1 MTKRLWGIVGVL
13 VWLATSN
20 VAALAQDSPNGNV
33 VDPPQVVQGPITTD
47 PLPGDFQNVLLSSLN
62 YVSPFASLFRGYSAR
77 SSSEDLRSYYQ
88 SAERSRLLNVPE
100 MSGDFRRAGPTVAIA
115 PTSGVLPILQ
125 TELPIAGG
133 VSGLRVAE
141 NNQALP
147 ADRVWFAYNYFNN
160 AFDVLTDGSFGLT
173 PTSRTQSLHRSM
185 IGVEKLLDCGR
196 TSVEVR
202 MPFGSAF
209 TTRGTGG
216 TGAGTRPFGVEA
228 DSLGNMNILLKR
240 LLYADSERAWSAGV
254 GFELPTGSSAVV
266 TYADTTTVLD
276 PEAVHIVPFL
286 AWTRRNDCWFGHM
299 FVQLDIQ
306 SHGDPLRTT
315 LATAGVLVPAGRIN
329 QPLLFGADLGIG
341 YWLVPP
347 CECDSGLALVAEAH
361 YSSPLSGQDRF
372 TSTGPLVTL
381 STNTPVGASYEV
393 IHLTTGLQWSMGN
406 GWTLRSA
413 VVLPGD
419 TERVFDTE
427 YLLQINRTF

>member
-1 MTKRLWGIVGVL
+1 MPEQKERRLVGPVQIVD
-13 VWLATSN
+13 
-20 VAALAQDSPNGNV
+20 QYD
-33 VDPPQVVQGPITTD
+33 
-47 PLPGDFQNVLLSSLN
+47 
-62 YVSPFASLFRGYSAR
+62 
-77 SSSEDLRSYYQ
+77 
-88 SAERSRLLNVPE
+88 ER
-100 MSGDFRRAGPTVAIA
+100 A
-115 PTSGVLPILQ
+115 
-125 TELPIAGG
+125 
-133 VSGLRVAE
+133 RVAGAFE
-141 NNQALP
+141 KCGDALEEKP
-147 ADRVWFAYNYFNN
+147 ALLLGWHLERLGHVGKPPTEVWQQPPH
-160 AFDVLTDGSFGLT
+160 LWRRLSQRL
-173 PTSRTQSLHRSM
+173 PKL
-185 IGVEKLLDCGR
+185 GVEKLLDCGR